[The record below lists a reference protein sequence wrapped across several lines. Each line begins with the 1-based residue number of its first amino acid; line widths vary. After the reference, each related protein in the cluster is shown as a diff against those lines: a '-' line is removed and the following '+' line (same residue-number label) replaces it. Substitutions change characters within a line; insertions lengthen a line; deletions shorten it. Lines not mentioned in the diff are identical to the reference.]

1 MKNLTAIVIGATG
14 ATGKEL
20 IKLLLDDEDFQ
31 KVKIFIRRDD
41 DLNHPKLE
49 KFVVDFDQIEN
60 WKNDV
65 RGDVLFSALGTTL
78 KQAGSEN
85 AQYKVDFSYQFETAK
100 AAAEKGV
107 ENYVLI
113 SSTGA
118 DSKSFFFYPRMKGEL
133 EEAVK
138 ILDFQKI
145 HIFQPGILE
154 RNTDN
159 NRLFE
164 NLGLT
169 AIKTLN
175 SIGLFKS
182 QKPMPVKILAEK
194 MIKVSKSAPTEK
206 VNYYKLDEIFNL

>member
-1 MKNLTAIVIGATG
+1 MKNLSAIVIGATG

-20 IKLLLDDEDFQ
+20 INLLLDDEDFQ
-31 KVKIFIRRDD
+31 KVKIFIRRDN

-49 KFVVDFDQIEN
+49 KFIVDFDRIDD

-65 RGDVLFSALGTTL
+65 SGDTLFSALGTTL
-78 KQAGSEN
+78 KQAGSED

-100 AAAEKGV
+100 AATENGV
-107 ENYVLI
+107 ENYVLV

-118 DSKSFFFYPRMKGEL
+118 DSKAFFFYPRMKGEL

-138 ILDFQKI
+138 FLNFEKI

-154 RNTDN
+154 RNTDD
-159 NRLFE
+159 NRLME
-164 NLGLT
+164 NLGLM
-169 AIKTLN
+169 AINALN

-194 MIKVSKSAPTEK
+194 MIKISKSSLTEK
-206 VNYYKLDEIFNL
+206 VSYYKLDEIFDL